1 MQDTYTSTEPIGSP
15 PRAAPLPTLLGD
27 HPLIEQVR
35 CLARRVAS
43 SNATV
48 LIDGENGTG
57 KDIVARLI
65 HAQSERAQGPFVAV
79 NCGGIPKDLL
89 ESEMFGHERGS
100 FTGALA
106 SRAGLFQAAN
116 HGTIFL
122 DEVAEMSPNLQ
133 VKLLRV
139 LQERELHPIGAARD
153 VKIDVRVIA
162 ATNADLPRQIAAAR
176 FREDLYYRLNVVP
189 VTMPPLRERRSDIPQ
204 LVEHFLER
212 HAHRHRKAAVRVTD
226 QAMVHLWEYDWPGN
240 VRELENV
247 LERLVILSEDG
258 VVRAADLPGGMR
270 RLMSRRRIP
279 EANLT
284 TGMDFFAVVR
294 GFETGLIDKALD
306 RAGGNKQAAA
316 RLLGVNRTTLVAKL
330 RARDV
335 ATKNGRSGRMGI
347 ERARDPIVS
356 ADAA

>member
-1 MQDTYTSTEPIGSP
+1 LQHPHTSTEPIALSP
-15 PRAAPLPTLLGD
+15 LAAPLPTLLGD

-35 CLARRVAS
+35 CLARKVAPTD
-43 SNATV
+43 ATV
-48 LIDGENGTG
+48 LIDGESGTG

-65 HAQSERAQGPFVAV
+65 HAQSRRARGPFVAV
-79 NCGGIPKDLL
+79 NCGAIPKDLL

-100 FTGALA
+100 FTGALT
-106 SRAGLFQAAN
+106 SRAGLFQCAN

-122 DEVAEMSPNLQ
+122 DEVSEMAPTLQ

-139 LQERELHPIGAARD
+139 LQEREMHPIGSARD

-162 ATNADLPRQIAAAR
+162 ATNTDLQRQIAAAR

-204 LVEHFLER
+204 LVEHFLELHSR
-212 HAHRHRKAAVRVTD
+212 RHRDAAVCVTD
-226 QAMVHLWEYDWPGN
+226 QAMVQLWEYDWPGN
-240 VRELENV
+240 VRELENL

-258 VVRAADLPGGMR
+258 VIRPADLPLGMR
-270 RLMSRRRIP
+270 RSMSDRLIP
-279 EANLT
+279 EAILSS
-284 TGMDFFAVVR
+284 GMNFFAVVR

-316 RLLGVNRTTLVAKL
+316 RLLGVNRTTLAAKL

-335 ATKNGRSGRMGI
+335 VTSREASAGWASSECATRL
-347 ERARDPIVS
+347 
-356 ADAA
+356 